1 MLMDSRPVWASDKGT
16 FLRVL
21 VKPNSKEK
29 QLIAERN
36 DNSISINLTSAAKE
50 GKANIELVKRL
61 SKLFKVSTSSIRL
74 VAGHKSREKLLL
86 IDVLS
91 VEEVESKLVQ

>member
-1 MLMDSRPVWASDKGT
+1 MDSRPVWASDKGT

-29 QLIAERN
+29 QLIEERN
-36 DNSISINLTSAAKE
+36 DDSISINLTSPAKE

-61 SKLFKVSTSSIRL
+61 SKLLRVSTSSIRL

-91 VEEVESKLVQ
+91 VEEVESKLIQ

>member
-1 MLMDSRPVWASDKGT
+1 MDSRPIWASDKGT

-36 DNSISINLTSAAKE
+36 DDSISINLTSPAKE

-61 SKLFKVSTSSIRL
+61 SKLLRVSTSSIRL

-91 VEEVESKLVQ
+91 VEEVESKLIQ

>member
-1 MLMDSRPVWASDKGT
+1 MDTRAVWASDKGT
-16 FLRVL
+16 FLRVI

-29 QLIAERN
+29 ELIAGRDE
-36 DNSISINLTSAAKE
+36 NSISVNLTSPAQE

-61 SKLFKVSTSSIRL
+61 SKLFKISTSSIRL
-74 VAGHKSREKLLL
+74 VAGHKSREKILL

-91 VEEVESKLVQ
+91 IEEIELKLGQ